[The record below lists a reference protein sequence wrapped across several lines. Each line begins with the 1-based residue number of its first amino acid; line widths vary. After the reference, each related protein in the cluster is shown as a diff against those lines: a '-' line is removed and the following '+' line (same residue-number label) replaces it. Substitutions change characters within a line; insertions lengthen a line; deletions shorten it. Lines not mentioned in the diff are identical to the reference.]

1 MMLRPALLSLLLVLL
16 PACGGGEQV
25 RPNVL
30 VISIDMLR
38 ADHVSSYGY
47 ERTTTPTIDGLAT
60 DGVRF
65 ARHVSSAPRTLPAH
79 AAMFTSLP
87 DSVHGCV
94 DGTSNALPDG
104 ITTLAERYSQA
115 GYGTSGFFA
124 GPYLHPAFGLGQGFD
139 EYRFCVPDLA
149 ARLDGQSVD
158 QWAGDPVAHRRSH
171 HGVTNPD
178 VVNAASAWLREHRE
192 DPFFMFVH
200 LWDAHFDFVPPAP
213 FDARFGDPSYD
224 GFVDGREFFFDQR
237 IHGGM
242 DDRDLRQLIALYDG
256 EIMWCDAH
264 VKLLL
269 ELLDELQLADDTIV
283 VVTSDHGTEFFDHG
297 SKGHRRTLYGE
308 AINIPLV
315 IRAPGR
321 LPRGMVVDDLTRMVD
336 LGPTLMELS
345 GLAPSNEFV
354 GQSLAPLAR
363 GEDVPPRIALS
374 ELLAD
379 QNRMRSVISGQGK
392 LVWNEV
398 TGDAVWFD
406 LASDPKELKP
416 QRDLT
421 QGLGL
426 ELLRALQ
433 AEMETIERVAEQHQ
447 YPWQPIVLPPALDSA
462 IRASG
467 YGGGDK

>member
-1 MMLRPALLSLLLVLL
+1 M
-16 PACGGGEQV
+16 
-25 RPNVL
+25 
-30 VISIDMLR
+30 
-38 ADHVSSYGY
+38 
-47 ERTTTPTIDGLAT
+47 
-60 DGVRF
+60 
-65 ARHVSSAPRTLPAH
+65 
-79 AAMFTSLP
+79 
-87 DSVHGCV
+87 
-94 DGTSNALPDG
+94 
-104 ITTLAERYSQA
+104 
-115 GYGTSGFFA
+115 
-124 GPYLHPAFGLGQGFD
+124 
-139 EYRFCVPDLA
+139 
-149 ARLDGQSVD
+149 
-158 QWAGDPVAHRRSH
+158 
-171 HGVTNPD
+171 
-178 VVNAASAWLREHRE
+178 
-192 DPFFMFVH
+192 
-200 LWDAHFDFVPPAP
+200 
-213 FDARFGDPSYD
+213 
-224 GFVDGREFFFDQR
+224 
-237 IHGGM
+237 
-242 DDRDLRQLIALYDG
+242 
-256 EIMWCDAH
+256 H

-269 ELLDELQLADDTIV
+269 GLLDELELADDTIV

-363 GEDVPPRIALS
+363 GEDVPPRIPLS